1 MTDWQT
7 LVDPR
12 TLATALGHA
21 DLRIVDARFAPATV
35 DDPDFG
41 RRAHAQ
47 SHLPGAVHADL
58 NRDLSN
64 LARPGL
70 GRHPLPH
77 VADFAAALGRWGITP
92 HSQVVVYDAADGSM
106 AAARL
111 WWLLRLLGHR
121 RVAVLDG
128 GLAAW
133 RAAGLPESSQATA
146 YPPAPP
152 YPGDFDAA
160 QVADA
165 DEVARRAGEAP
176 GWLVDVR
183 APERFAGLAEPIDP
197 VAGHVPGAVN
207 RPLSR
212 SLADGRFLPADRL
225 RADLQPVLGGHAA
238 SEVVLMCG
246 SGVTACHT
254 LLAMEAAGL
263 PGARIYAGSWSG
275 WISDPARPIATAG
288 AAPAAQ

>member
-1 MTDWQT
+1 MIDWHT
-7 LVDPR
+7 LVDADS
-12 TLATALGHA
+12 LARALGHA

-41 RRAHAQ
+41 RRAYDQ
-47 SHLPGAVHADL
+47 SHLPGAVYADL

-64 LARPGL
+64 LSRPGL

-77 VADFAAALGRWGITP
+77 EADFTAALGRWGITP
-92 HSQVVVYDAADGSM
+92 NSQVVVYDAADGSM

-133 RAAGLPESSQATA
+133 RSAGLPESTQPGA
-146 YPPAPP
+146 YPEVPA
-152 YPGDFDAA
+152 YPAQFDTT
-160 QVADA
+160 QIADA
-165 DEVARRAGEAP
+165 EEVGRRAQEAP
-176 GWLVDVR
+176 GWLIDVR
-183 APERFAGLAEPIDP
+183 SPERFAGLAEPIDP
-197 VAGHVPGAVN
+197 VAGHVPGAIN
-207 RPLSR
+207 RPLPL
-212 SLADGRFLPADRL
+212 SLAQGRFLPAAQL
-225 RADLQPVLGGHAA
+225 REDLLPRLGGHAPA
-238 SEVVLMCG
+238 DVVLMCG

-263 PGARIYAGSWSG
+263 HGARVYAGSWSG
-275 WISDPARPIATAG
+275 WISDSARPVATGG
-288 AAPAAQ
+288 AVSAAQ

>member
-7 LVDPR
+7 LVDPAA
-12 TLATALGHA
+12 LATALGHA

-41 RRAHAQ
+41 RRAYAQ
-47 SHLPGAVHADL
+47 SHLPGAVYADL
-58 NRDLSN
+58 NRELSDLS
-64 LARPGL
+64 RTGL

-77 VADFAAALGRWGITP
+77 DGDFAAAVGRWGITP
-92 HSQVVVYDAADGSM
+92 DSQVVVYDAADGSM

-133 RAAGLPESSQATA
+133 RAAGLAESTQPSA
-146 YPPAPP
+146 YPAAPP
-152 YPGDFDAA
+152 YPGKFDMT

-165 DEVARRAGEAP
+165 EEIARRGGEAP
-176 GWLVDVR
+176 GWLIDVR
-183 APERFAGLAEPIDP
+183 SPERFAGQSEPIDP
-197 VAGHVPGAVN
+197 VAGHVPGAIN
-207 RPLSR
+207 RPLPL
-212 SLADGRFLPADRL
+212 SLSQGRFLPAGQL
-225 RADLQPVLGGHAA
+225 QADLLPRLGGRPAR
-238 SEVVLMCG
+238 EVVLMCG

-254 LLAMEAAGL
+254 LLAMESAGL
-263 PGARIYAGSWSG
+263 HGARVYAGSWSG
-275 WISDPARPIATAG
+275 WISDPSRPIATG
-288 AAPAAQ
+288 DVPSAAQ